1 MRGLNECVPSCESPL
16 FPWIAWRRPE
26 TGDRCEIGERQSDY
40 HSIYFATYS
49 QFTDSVLLHI
59 WVTPRKAR
67 HDRAAQPFGTLYRL
81 APANLDVLHN
91 LSSQMLS
98 ITTKPA
104 SCATLL
110 CCACAEQPI
119 CVAVR
124 YLTLRICGYMA
135 RKARPCGR
143 KNPLPF
149 PCFTAVAVLR
159 FSPCPPRET
168 GVKRVETAGVY
179 PFAPSAWV
187 RRPQRAAKCF
197 GTETLLVLTSS
208 GQERKI

>member
-1 MRGLNECVPSCESPL
+1 MVSTLLTPTSFCFLV
-16 FPWIAWRRPE
+16 WRRPE
-26 TGDRCEIGERQSDY
+26 TGDRSEIGERQSGY
-40 HSIYFATYS
+40 ISVSFSAFSH
-49 QFTDSVLLHI
+49 FTDSLLLHI
-59 WVTPRKAR
+59 WLNLRRVR
-67 HDRAAQPFGTLYRL
+67 HDRAAQVFNALYRM

-124 YLTLRICGYMA
+124 YLTLRIGGYTA

-149 PCFTAVAVLR
+149 PCFAAVAVLR

-179 PFAPSAWV
+179 PLAPPAWV
-187 RRPQRAAKCF
+187 RRPRRAAKCF
-197 GTETLLVLTSS
+197 GTETLLVLTSY

>member
-1 MRGLNECVPSCESPL
+1 MLPYGIACSNRLMRCAEVVPQGTFSCPN
-16 FPWIAWRRPE
+16 R
-26 TGDRCEIGERQSDY
+26 
-40 HSIYFATYS
+40 
-49 QFTDSVLLHI
+49 QFTLSHPAVEHSSLDKTCRCRPQPPDERVAQHCYPPGKLLL
-59 WVTPRKAR
+59 
-67 HDRAAQPFGTLYRL
+67 PFGQFT
-81 APANLDVLHN
+81 
-91 LSSQMLS
+91 
-98 ITTKPA
+98 
-104 SCATLL
+104 L

-124 YLTLRICGYMA
+124 YLTLRIGGYTA

-149 PCFTAVAVLR
+149 PCFAAVAVLR

-179 PFAPSAWV
+179 PLAPPAWV
-187 RRPQRAAKCF
+187 RRPRRAAKCF